1 VSIAALITTSIPFA
15 ALAQEGV
22 IPREQ
27 RLAQQQPQQPTP
39 SPTPPTPQRPDPA
52 RPDPQRDR
60 QRQEQTGETRPQNPT
75 EQERR
80 NLPPTG
86 EAPATPTQPG
96 AQPQDPQ
103 TSSTITQPLQLSPE
117 VSRERVGIIPGQTE
131 LMTLQEAIA
140 LALKNNLDIEAFREG
155 VAISQQNLYSL
166 RGVYDIV
173 SGADINY
180 RSQTFP
186 VASIFAGGGEGSS
199 ITQRVFTYNFTTD
212 QLIERTGGSWAVD
225 FTNNRT
231 NTSSTAATLTTQYNP
246 TLTFTFRQPILRNFK
261 IDQNRRLIRIAQRS
275 LDLSDS
281 QFRQRVIEIINQVQ
295 RAYWDLVFAIDNE
308 KIARENVEVTRVQL
322 DNNQKMV
329 EAGTLAP
336 IELRSTEAA
345 LESRKGDVITALQN
359 ITNAENVLKNLI
371 LKESADKIWAS
382 EIKPVDEPQLGQVT
396 FNLDEA
402 TVLALKNRPEL
413 EQMRLQTEQKEI
425 DIDFFKNQTKPQLDF
440 VGFYTNT
447 GLAGTPS
454 DVLSGGNGFDSL
466 TQGLI
471 DNLNLLL
478 REHNNP
484 PFNPP
489 HNHPLFNPT
498 PPAQRRLG
506 DGVPDRFRGGYLQ
519 SLKNLFGQDF
529 KTYQIGV
536 SISFPWRNRTA
547 EGNLGRALAESRQL
561 DARHRQLMQSVQVDV
576 RNALQ
581 AVQASRQRYDAA
593 QAARIAANA
602 QLQGELER
610 FRAGL
615 STNFFVLQRQTDL
628 AIAQG
633 NEVRAKTDYVK
644 ALADL
649 QRVTG
654 TTLVSNNVQ
663 VTSLVSNGK

>member
-1 VSIAALITTSIPFA
+1 MNPLLRRLKQSTKFVSAVSIAALITTSIPFA
-15 ALAQEGV
+15 ALAQDGV
-22 IPREQ
+22 VAQEQ
-27 RLAQQQPQQPTP
+27 RPTPQQQPRQPNTQPNTP
-39 SPTPPTPQRPDPA
+39 SNPQRPVPV
-52 RPDPQRDR
+52 RPDTQRDR
-60 QRQEQTGETRPQNPT
+60 QRQEQTGETRPQNRT

-86 EAPATPTQPG
+86 EAPATPTPTNPVQPG
-96 AQPQDPQ
+96 VLPQDPQ
-103 TSSTITQPLQLSPE
+103 TSNSITQPLQLSPE
-117 VSRERVGIIPGQTE
+117 VSRQRVGVTEGQTE
-131 LMTLQEAIA
+131 LLTLQEAIA

-166 RGVYDIV
+166 RGIYDIV

-186 VASIFAGGGEGSS
+186 VASRFAGGGATSS
-199 ITQRVFTYNFTTD
+199 VTEKSFTYNFTTD
-212 QLIERTGGSWAVD
+212 QLIERTGGSWAID
-225 FTNNRT
+225 FGNERST
-231 NTSSTAATLTTQYNP
+231 TSSTAATLSPQYNQV
-246 TLTFTFRQPILRNFK
+246 LTFTLRQPIMRNFK

-308 KIARENVEVTRVQL
+308 KISRENVEVTRVQL
-322 DNNQKMV
+322 ENNQKMV

-345 LESRKGDVITALQN
+345 LESRKGDVISALQN
-359 ITNAENVLKNLI
+359 ITSAENALKNLI
-371 LKESADKIWAS
+371 LRDPADKIWSS
-382 EIKPVDEPQLGQVT
+382 EIKPVDEPQLGQVS
-396 FNLDEA
+396 FGLDEA
-402 TVLALKNRPEL
+402 TALALKNRPEL
-413 EQMRLQTEQKEI
+413 EQMRLQTEQKQI
-425 DIDFFKNQTKPQLDF
+425 DIDFFKNQLKPQVDLI
-440 VGFYTNT
+440 GFYTNN
-447 GLAGTPS
+447 GLAGNP
-454 DVLSGGNGFDSL
+454 
-466 TQGLI
+466 
-471 DNLNLLL
+471 
-478 REHNNP
+478 REVIGEP
-484 PFNPP
+484 
-489 HNHPLFNPT
+489 
-498 PPAQRRLG
+498 G
-506 DGVPDRFRGGYLQ
+506 DGGMVPDRFVGGYLR
-519 SLKNLFGQDF
+519 SFRNLLGQDF
-529 KTYQIGV
+529 KTYQVGV

-547 EGNLGRALAESRQL
+547 EGNYGRALAEQRQL
-561 DARHRQLMQSVQVDV
+561 DARQRQLVQNVQIDV

-633 NEVRAKTDYVK
+633 QEVRAKTDYVI

-663 VTSLVSNGK
+663 VTSLISNNQK